1 MMKDL
6 FPPFKLERY
15 FAQYEFKVRYLLS
28 ASDCE
33 GLALH
38 ELLALAD
45 ADSLARW
52 DALTLGYT
60 ESQGLPALREEVARM
75 SPGLSADDV
84 LILAP
89 EEGIFIA
96 MQTLLNAGDHV
107 ICVAPAYQSLYEI
120 TRSCGYDLTPWHAR
134 PSEGKWSF
142 DLDELKRSINPR
154 TKLLVINFPHNPTG
168 YLPSRQ
174 ELDAIVSV
182 AAQNGLRVFSDEMY
196 RGLEYQPGERLPA
209 MCGLYERGISL
220 SGMSKAYALP
230 GLRIGWLA
238 TRDGEIMSRWMHAKD
253 YTTICSSAPSEVLA
267 LMGLRARQA
276 IIARNLQIIQTNLTA
291 ADQFFA
297 EFAAGFTW
305 RKPRAGSV
313 AFAQWLGGQ
322 PVEQWCQAILDA
334 QGVMIVP
341 GSLFDAEGNYFRLG
355 LGRRNFVE
363 ALEHVREH
371 LHNTSGCQGPVGL

>member
-1 MMKDL
+1 MKDL

-33 GLALH
+33 GLTQR

-52 DALTLGYT
+52 EALTLGYT
-60 ESQGLPALREEVARM
+60 ESQGLPALREEVAALTL
-75 SPGLSADDV
+75 GLSADDV
-84 LILAP
+84 LILTP

-96 MQTLLNAGDHV
+96 MQTLLDAGDQV

-120 TRSCGYDLTPWHAR
+120 SRSRGYEVTPWHAR
-134 PSEGKWSF
+134 PDAGKWMF
-142 DLDELKRSINPR
+142 DLDELKRNITPR

-168 YLPSRQ
+168 FLPSRQ
-174 ELDAIVSV
+174 ELERIVAL
-182 AAQNGLRVFSDEMY
+182 AAEHGLMLFSDEMY
-196 RGLEYQPGERLPA
+196 RGLEYAPGEQLPA
-209 MCGLYERGISL
+209 MCGLYEKGISL
-220 SGMSKAYALP
+220 SGMSKSYALP

-238 TRDGEIMSRWMHAKD
+238 TRDRDVMSRWMHAKD

-276 IIARNLQIIQTNLTA
+276 IIERNLQIIRANLDA
-291 ADQFFA
+291 AEQFFA
-297 EFAAGFTW
+297 EFAPLFNW
-305 RKPRAGSV
+305 RRPQAGSV
-313 AFAQWLGGQ
+313 AFPQWLGEM
-322 PVEQWCQAILDA
+322 PVEQWCQAVLNDA
-334 QGVMIVP
+334 GVMIVP
-341 GSLFDAEGNYFRLG
+341 GGLFDVPGNYFRLG

-363 ALEHVREH
+363 ALTHVRAY
-371 LHNTSGCQGPVGL
+371 LQRRS

>member
-1 MMKDL
+1 MNDL

-33 GLALH
+33 GLTQR

-75 SPGLSADDV
+75 TLGISADDV
-84 LILAP
+84 LILTP

-96 MQTLLNAGDHV
+96 MQTLLDAGDHV

-120 TRSCGYDLTPWHAR
+120 ARSRGYTVTPWHAR
-134 PSEGKWSF
+134 PGTDGWTF
-142 DLDELKRSINPR
+142 DLDELKRSITPR

-168 YLPSRQ
+168 YLPLRA
-174 ELDAIVSV
+174 ELDAIVSL
-182 AAQNGLRVFSDEMY
+182 AAQHGLMVFSDEMY
-196 RGLEYQPGERLPA
+196 RGLEYQRGDRLPA
-209 MCGLYERGISL
+209 MCGLYEKGISL
-220 SGMSKAYALP
+220 SGMSKSYALP

-238 TRDGEIMSRWMHAKD
+238 TRDREMMSRWMHAKD

-267 LMGLRARQA
+267 LMGLRAREA
-276 IIARNLQIIQTNLTA
+276 ILARNLQIIRANLDA
-291 ADQFFA
+291 AENFFS
-297 EFAAGFTW
+297 EFASLFTW
-305 RKPRAGSV
+305 RRPRAGSV
-313 AFAQWLGGQ
+313 AFAQWRGPQ
-322 PVEQWCQAILDA
+322 PVEQWCQAVLDA

-341 GSLFDAEGNYFRLG
+341 GSLFDVEGGYFRLG
-355 LGRRNFVE
+355 LGRRNFAE
-363 ALEHVREH
+363 ALTHVREY
-371 LHNTSGCQGPVGL
+371 LQRGS

>member
-1 MMKDL
+1 MMRDL

-33 GLALH
+33 GLTQR

-52 DALTLGYT
+52 DALALGYT
-60 ESQGLPALREEVARM
+60 ESQGLPALREEVAHM
-75 SPGLSADDV
+75 TPGLSADDV
-84 LILAP
+84 LILTP

-96 MQTLLNAGDHV
+96 MQTLLEAGDHV

-120 TRSCGYDLTPWHAR
+120 ARSCGVELTAWHAR
-134 PSEGKWSF
+134 PNADKWTF
-142 DLDELKRSINPR
+142 DLDELKRSITPR

-168 YLPSRQ
+168 FLPSRE
-174 ELDAIVSV
+174 ELGRIVAV
-182 AAQNGLRVFSDEMY
+182 AAEHGLRVFSDEMY
-196 RGLEYQPGERLPA
+196 RGLEYAPGEQLPA
-209 MCGLYERGISL
+209 MCGLYEKGISL
-220 SGMSKAYALP
+220 SGMSKSYALP

-238 TRDGEIMSRWMHAKD
+238 TRERDVMSRWMHAKD

-267 LMGLRARQA
+267 LMGLRAREA
-276 IIARNLQIIQTNLTA
+276 ITQRNLQIIQTNLNA

-297 EFAAGFTW
+297 EFASLFTW
-305 RKPRAGSV
+305 RKPRAGSI
-313 AFAQWLGGQ
+313 AFPEWRGAQ
-322 PVEQWCQAILDA
+322 PVEQWCQAVLDA

-341 GSLFDAEGNYFRLG
+341 GSLFDVEGNYFRLG

-363 ALEHVREH
+363 ALEHVRAFLTQSNKE
-371 LHNTSGCQGPVGL
+371 TKD